1 MSSPLEKSFL
11 DQLDTNQNLIHK
23 ICSLYTN
30 NEEAHKELFQ
40 EITVQLWRAYPK
52 FRGDSKFSTWAYR
65 VGLNTAMALYR
76 KSVRTSTITFDSK
89 IHNVFNEEYNYEVEE
104 HIKLLYKAV
113 REQLNDVEKA
123 LVFMYLEEK
132 DYPEIAQT
140 LGITEGNARVR
151 MNRVKEKL
159 KKILNP

>member
-1 MSSPLEKSFL
+1 MASALEKSFL
-11 DQLDTNQNLIHK
+11 DQLDENQNLIHK

-40 EITVQLWRAYPK
+40 EITVQLWRAYPQ
-52 FRGDSKFSTWAYR
+52 FRGDAKFSTWAYK
-65 VGLNTAMALYR
+65 VALNTAMALYR
-76 KSVRTSTITFDSK
+76 KSVKAATVTFDSD
-89 IHNVFNEEYNYEVEE
+89 IHNIHVEDYNYEIDE
-104 HIKLLYKAV
+104 HIRLLYKAV

-132 DYPEIAQT
+132 DYSEIAET
-140 LGITEGNARVR
+140 LGISEVNARVR
-151 MNRVKEKL
+151 INRVKMKL